1 MAITS
6 NGVQNNQNRSGNL
19 NTTAAKRAYRT
30 SGGTITIREGE
41 TLKGVVSDIHGN
53 VITISM
59 DDGSSF
65 SGKLPEASQYSIGQK
80 AAFQI
85 TSMENGTIYMKAI
98 SHAYLLGMEDT
109 IEQAL
114 EEAGLPKSPRNLE
127 IVRSLLENQQSISRD
142 NIMNSLQL
150 CAKYPSA
157 DVNTVISMKRLGMP
171 MDPTTVAQ
179 FDNYRN
185 QSHQLLYRMNTLTDS
200 VNELLADLVN
210 ENPAI
215 ARYAAKEVLDISLN
229 SLPSLEEFN
238 LAVENA
244 QNNPENTA
252 SDLAKLAE
260 TFGRPDPSRPEAA
273 NGAGTPVSSY
283 PETGQPG
290 AADASPDASLTGAAG
305 QGNPADPLNA
315 VNSSDMPQTNGAD
328 PADAA
333 NASQNPL
340 GPEGSPVNDGNAAN
354 ASAPQDADSNPDA
367 VSSDRNPNTLH
378 EAGENGIPH
387 DGEAAGS
394 FTDAGKTTDANMS
407 PFARMRHLF
416 TNITDRVSS
425 ERTASDQKPVFIPE
439 QTGHIVPTQERL
451 QLADLLSRYTND
463 PKLQL
468 SLQDGTLTAR
478 ELLSGIRDILPS
490 LPDKELHAL
499 LTSKTL
505 NNVIKGQFLSGWTIS
520 PEGLKEGN
528 SMERLY
534 GKIQEQLTDLT
545 NLSRMFATRT
555 PGESIINT
563 TTDMQQNME
572 FMKLLGEQ
580 FAYMQLPIKLSEQN
594 AHGDLYVM
602 TRKDTLKKS
611 KDNLKVLLHLEMDY
625 LGTLDIHITKDH
637 TNISAKFFVEKD
649 SARKLLEKNTD
660 LLKDAIN
667 EQGYSFTSE
676 FTNKEKDV
684 DIVHDFIEQ
693 DSPVPVGNLKRYNFD
708 LRA

>member
-19 NTTAAKRAYRT
+19 NTTAAKRSYRT

-85 TSMENGTIYMKAI
+85 MSMENGTIYMKSI

-157 DVNTVISMKRLGMP
+157 DVNTVISMKRLGIP
-171 MDPTTVAQ
+171 MDPATVAQ
-179 FDNYRN
+179 FDSYRN
-185 QSHQLLYRMNTLTDS
+185 QSHQLLYRMNALTDS
-200 VNELLADLVN
+200 VNELLSDLAD

-215 ARYAAKEVLDISLN
+215 ARYAAKEILNISLN
-229 SLPSLEEFN
+229 SPPSLEEFN
-238 LAVENA
+238 LAIENA

-260 TFGRPDPSRPEAA
+260 AFGRPNPSQPEAA
-273 NGAGTPVSSY
+273 NGPETPVPPY
-283 PETGQPG
+283 PESGQPG
-290 AADASPDASLTGAAG
+290 AADASPTDAAG

-315 VNSSDMPQTNGAD
+315 ANSSDTSQTNGAN

-333 NASQNPL
+333 NASAPRDANGAP
-340 GPEGSPVNDGNAAN
+340 GTAPPDG
-354 ASAPQDADSNPDA
+354 NPDA
-367 VSSDRNPNTLH
+367 LR

-394 FTDAGKTTDANMS
+394 FTGAGKTTDANTS
-407 PFARMRHLF
+407 PFSRIRHLF
-416 TNITDRVSS
+416 TNIADRTTSGKTAPS
-425 ERTASDQKPVFIPE
+425 EKPVFIPE
-439 QTGHIVPTQERL
+439 QTGHIVPAQERL
-451 QLADLLSRYTND
+451 QLADLLSRYTDN

-468 SLQDGTLTAR
+468 SLEDGTLTAR
-478 ELLSGIRDILPS
+478 ELLTSIRDILPS

-505 NNVIKGQFLSGWTIS
+505 NTIIKGQFLSGWTIS
-520 PEGLKEGN
+520 PEGLKEGS

-534 GKIQEQLTDLT
+534 GKIQEQLADLT
-545 NLSRMFATRT
+545 NLSRMFATRA
-555 PGESIINT
+555 PGESIINMT
-563 TTDMQQNME
+563 ADMQQNME

-602 TRKDTLKKS
+602 TRKDALKKS
-611 KDNLKVLLHLEMDY
+611 KDSLKALLHLEMDH
-625 LGTLDIHITKDH
+625 LGAMDIHITKDR

-660 LLKDAIN
+660 LLKDRIN
-667 EQGYSFTSE
+667 EQGYSFSSE

-693 DSPVPVGNLKRYNFD
+693 DSSAPVGNLKRYNFD

>member
-6 NGVQNNQNRSGNL
+6 NSVQNNQNRSGSL
-19 NTTAAKRAYRT
+19 NTNAAKRAYRT
-30 SGGTITIREGE
+30 SGGTINIREGE

-85 TSMENGTIYMKAI
+85 TGMENGTIYMKAI

-150 CAKYPSA
+150 CAKYPLA

-185 QSHQLLYRMNTLTDS
+185 QSHQLLYRMDTLTDS
-200 VNELLADLVN
+200 VNELLADLAN

-215 ARYAAKEVLDISLN
+215 ARYAAREIMNISLN

-238 LAVENA
+238 LAVKNA
-244 QNNPENTA
+244 ENNPENTNP
-252 SDLAKLAE
+252 DLAKLAE
-260 TFGRPDPSRPEAA
+260 AFGRTNPSQTEAA
-273 NGAGTPVSSY
+273 NGSGTPASSY
-283 PETGQPG
+283 PKTGQPG
-290 AADASPDASLTGAAG
+290 AAGDLPDASLTGAADHVNAANYPDASQTNG
-305 QGNPADPLNA
+305 WDPSDAAGSSQNLLNPEGAPVNGGNPANTANTSAAQNA
-315 VNSSDMPQTNGAD
+315 DGFPDTVP
-328 PADAA
+328 P
-333 NASQNPL
+333 
-340 GPEGSPVNDGNAAN
+340 DGN
-354 ASAPQDADSNPDA
+354 PD
-367 VSSDRNPNTLH
+367 TLH
-378 EAGENGIPH
+378 AAGENEIPPRG
-387 DGEAAGS
+387 DASGS
-394 FTDAGKTTDANMS
+394 FTDAGKTTDTNTS

-416 TNITDRVSS
+416 TSITDRTAS
-425 ERTASDQKPVFIPE
+425 ERTASGEKPVFIPE
-439 QTGHIVPTQERL
+439 QTGHILPAQERL
-451 QLADLLSRYTND
+451 QLADLLGRYTDN
-463 PKLQL
+463 PKLL
-468 SLQDGTLTAR
+468 SSLEDGTLTAR

-490 LPDKELHAL
+490 LPDSELHAL

-505 NNVIKGQFLSGWTIS
+505 DTVIKGQFLSGWTIS

-534 GKIQEQLTDLT
+534 GKIQEQLADLT
-545 NLSRMFATRT
+545 NLSRMFATRA
-555 PGESIINT
+555 PGESIINM

-602 TRKDTLKKS
+602 TKKDALKKS
-611 KDNLKVLLHLEMDY
+611 KDSLKVLLHLEMDY
-625 LGTLDIHITKDH
+625 LGILDIHIKKDH
-637 TNISAKFFVEKD
+637 TNISAKFFVEKE

-667 EQGYSFTSE
+667 GQGYSFTSE
-676 FTNKEKDV
+676 FAEKEKDV

-693 DSPVPVGNLKRYNFD
+693 DSPAPVGNLKRYNFD

>member
-185 QSHQLLYRMNTLTDS
+185 QSHQLLYRMNALTDS

-215 ARYAAKEVLDISLN
+215 ARYAAKEILDISLN

-260 TFGRPDPSRPEAA
+260 TFGRPNPSQPEAA
-273 NGAGTPVSSY
+273 
-283 PETGQPG
+283 
-290 AADASPDASLTGAAG
+290 DASLTGAAD

-315 VNSSDMPQTNGAD
+315 ANSSDMSQTNGLN

-333 NASQNPL
+333 DGTQNPPT
-340 GPEGSPVNDGNAAN
+340 PEDSPVNDGNPANAAN
-354 ASAPQDADSNPDA
+354 ASAPRNADGTPGTVSPDGNPD
-367 VSSDRNPNTLH
+367 TLH
-378 EAGENGIPH
+378 ATDENGIPH
-387 DGEAAGS
+387 DGETAGS
-394 FTDAGKTTDANMS
+394 FTDTGKTTDTNMS

-416 TNITDRVSS
+416 TNITDRTSSGKAASS
-425 ERTASDQKPVFIPE
+425 EKTVFIPE

-451 QLADLLSRYTND
+451 QLADLLSRYTNN
-463 PKLQL
+463 PKLQQ
-468 SLQDGTLTAR
+468 SLEDGTLTAR
-478 ELLSGIRDILPS
+478 ELLSGIKDILPS
-490 LPDKELHAL
+490 LPDKELHTL

-505 NNVIKGQFLSGWTIS
+505 NTIIKGQFLSGWTIS
-520 PEGLKEGN
+520 PEELKEGN

-572 FMKLLGEQ
+572 FMKLLGQQ

-625 LGTLDIHITKDH
+625 LGTLDIHITKDR

-660 LLKDAIN
+660 LLKDRIN
-667 EQGYSFTSE
+667 EQGYSFSSE

-693 DSPVPVGNLKRYNFD
+693 DSPAPVGNLKRYNFD